1 MRNIPFDA
9 TEEALKKE
17 FSQYGHVLFATIVRD
32 KITGL
37 SRGTAFLKFKVS
49 LVYST
54 KSLILLLIF
63 FKKFFSNGVLAPQY
77 RTTADKVIDIA
88 AKNPEQTLSIL
99 GRPVKI
105 SLAVER
111 EEAEKLTRAKK
122 AKGRIDRRNLYLAN
136 EGLIVEDDGLEV
148 TYCVERPMLLFM

>member
-1 MRNIPFDA
+1 M
-9 TEEALKKE
+9 
-17 FSQYGHVLFATIVRD
+17 
-32 KITGL
+32 
-37 SRGTAFLKFKVS
+37 
-49 LVYST
+49 
-54 KSLILLLIF
+54 
-63 FKKFFSNGVLAPQY
+63 LAPQY

-88 AKNPEQTLSIL
+88 AKNPEQTLNIL

-105 SLAVER
+105 SLAVEQ

-148 TYCVERPMLLFM
+148 RACFERPVLLFI